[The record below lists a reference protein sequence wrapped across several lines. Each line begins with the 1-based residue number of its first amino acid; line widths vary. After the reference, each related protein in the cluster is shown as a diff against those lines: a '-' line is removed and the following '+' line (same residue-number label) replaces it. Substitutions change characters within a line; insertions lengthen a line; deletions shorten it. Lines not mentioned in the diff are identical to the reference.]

1 MVKSMKPGKQRKAHF
16 NAAMHEKRKRL
27 SARLQLEKP
36 DSRFDGVRTV
46 TVRVGDTVK
55 VVRGDLSYGGK
66 RHGGTRNA
74 EALTGSVIRVDSNNG
89 RLYIEGAKASKS
101 DNKEEAVPV
110 SASNVV
116 VVKLDETDK
125 YRVQQLTGNR
135 S

>member
-16 NAAMHEKRKRL
+16 NAPMHEKRKRL

-55 VVRGDLSYGGK
+55 VVRGDLSNGGK
-66 RHGGTRNA
+66 RHGGKRNA
-74 EALTGSVIRVDSNNG
+74 EPLTGSVIRIDSNKG

-110 SASNVV
+110 NASNVV
-116 VVKLDETDK
+116 VVRLDETDK